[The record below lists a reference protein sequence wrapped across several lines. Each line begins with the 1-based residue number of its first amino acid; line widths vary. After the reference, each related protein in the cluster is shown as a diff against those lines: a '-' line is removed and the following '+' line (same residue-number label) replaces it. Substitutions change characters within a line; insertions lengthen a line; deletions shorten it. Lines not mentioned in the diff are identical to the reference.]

1 MTLPHLL
8 LLFSVQMIKE
18 DALLL
23 LKSPTVPPYSQCF
36 KYLSVRYY
44 LLTK

>member
-23 LKSPTVPPYSQCF
+23 LKSLLYHHTV
-36 KYLSVRYY
+36 SVLNTS
-44 LLTK
+44 LLDTTY